1 MIKIGKYEVE
11 EVTKTQVFDPPKEM
25 LVWSYREGKPDNAEV
40 VEVMAIIGKLE
51 RHARVIYKFKGDDRA
66 CYWAS
71 HCGLIKSE
79 VMKYRYATRR
89 ELARWLAQ
97 GNGQRTAT
105 NYADVHSD
113 MWVYPKNCDN
123 EPVDKDVLVRKWDD
137 EEWHEATI
145 DYLGIKEG

>member
-1 MIKIGKYEVE
+1 MIYNGKKLKRITEP
-11 EVTKTQVFDPPKEM
+11 QVFEPPKKM
-25 LVWSYREGKPDNAEV
+25 LVWDYCNEHPQVRDV
-40 VEVMAIIGKLE
+40 VAILPPCQLE
-51 RHARVIYKFKGDDRA
+51 RRVFTYGGVCWQYCAEFEEQ
-66 CYWAS
+66 
-71 HCGLIKSE
+71 SE
-79 VMKYRYATRR
+79 VKPRFATRR

-105 NYADVHSD
+105 NYLDVHSD

>member
-1 MIKIGKYEVE
+1 MIYQGKELKPITE
-11 EVTKTQVFDPPKEM
+11 PQVFDPPRKMFVWDERSVQPYVRDIVAI
-25 LVWSYREGKPDNAEV
+25 LPPCNVQRRVLTCGGVGWSYCAEFEEVSDYKP
-40 VEVMAIIGKLE
+40 
-51 RHARVIYKFKGDDRA
+51 
-66 CYWAS
+66 
-71 HCGLIKSE
+71 
-79 VMKYRYATRR
+79 RYATRR
-89 ELARWLAQ
+89 ELARWLAH

-105 NYADVHSD
+105 NYQDVHSD

>member
-1 MIKIGKYEVE
+1 ME
-11 EVTKTQVFDPPKEM
+11 EDNVKVLCSELTPIAEPKVAQFFNKRM
-25 LVWSYREGKPDNAEV
+25 YVWDDGNRHPVVRLVV
-40 VEVMAIIGKLE
+40 AILPNCDAG
-51 RHARVIYKFKGDDRA
+51 HRVITSYGEGW
-66 CYWAS
+66 CY
-71 HCGLIKSE
+71 CCEIGESE
-79 VMKYRYATRR
+79 VKPRFATRR

-105 NYADVHSD
+105 NYSDVHSD

-137 EEWHEATI
+137 EEWHEPTI